1 MHLPQTN
8 QIEKQPDLTAIV
20 IVYNG
25 APIITIRLMNTFCYM
40 GSNTEKDE
48 QMKAKKREDC

>member
-8 QIEKQPDLTAIV
+8 QIQKQPDLTAIV